1 MSKRLDDDIS
11 AVCAAFS
18 LKLDNGALSAVRIA
32 FGGMAGIPKRATAC
46 EQALRGQPFDTATVE
61 AACTA
66 LAQDFIPLSDFRASR
81 DYRLLVAQNLLRR
94 CHLELTQ
101 PHIAT
106 RVTDHA

>member
-1 MSKRLDDDIS
+1 M
-11 AVCAAFS
+11 
-18 LKLDNGALSAVRIA
+18 
-32 FGGMAGIPKRATAC
+32 
-46 EQALRGQPFDTATVE
+46 E
-61 AACTA
+61 AACAA
-66 LAQDFIPLSDFRASR
+66 LAEDFTPLSDFRASR